1 MGKLGYLLSLPATAG
16 PRLVRYL
23 AGVIDDEA
31 QRQLLDEDALRG
43 ELLDLQE
50 RVDAGLIDEAQY
62 EVREVRVLERL
73 ETIRALKAQQ
83 SDQAAG

>member
-1 MGKLGYLLSLPATAG
+1 MGKLGYLLSLPATGG

-31 QRQLLDEDALRG
+31 ERQLLDEDALRG